1 MILLDH
7 NIPEHQVELL
17 RRTRLRP
24 QQIGREVGRPEWQ
37 DFEEILR
44 HLHRLKA
51 TTFVTRD
58 EDFFHR
64 RLCHLNYSLVVVSGL
79 VIDTA
84 KDVQRFLRHRDF
96 RIKQQRMGKVVL
108 LSSTSIAW
116 WEIGKES
123 QQRLSWEFLSP
134 PSHRRG

>member
-17 RRTRLRP
+17 RRARLRP
-24 QQIGREVGRPEWQ
+24 QQIGRDVGRPEWQ

-51 TTFVTRD
+51 ITFITRD

-64 RLCHLNYSLVVVSGL
+64 RLCHSNYSLVVVSGL

-84 KDVQRFLRHRDF
+84 KDVRRFLRHRDF
-96 RIKQQRMGKVVL
+96 RTKQQRMGKVVR
-108 LSSTSIAW
+108 LSSTGMVW
-116 WEIGKES
+116 WEISKES
-123 QQRLSWEFLSP
+123 QQRRSW
-134 PSHRRG
+134 